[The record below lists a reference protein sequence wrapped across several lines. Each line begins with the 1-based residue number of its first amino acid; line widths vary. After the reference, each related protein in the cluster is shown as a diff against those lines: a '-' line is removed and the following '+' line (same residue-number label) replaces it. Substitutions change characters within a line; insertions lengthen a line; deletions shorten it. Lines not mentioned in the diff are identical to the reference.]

1 MKAIKMGLFDKFKS
15 QPAKP
20 QVTVDKIRKH
30 CESELHTAQ
39 HWRNETLVSQYVA
52 PLEGE
57 ISTYTDLIK
66 RSDGRFSVAEIRKYC
81 EKEGKKGAKF
91 RKEHLPRGRYPEEY
105 YKGEIKAYDNVI
117 AFIKGK

>member
-1 MKAIKMGLFDKFKS
+1 MGLFDKFKS

-20 QVTVDKIRKH
+20 QVTVEKIRKH
-30 CESELHTAQ
+30 CESKLHTAQ
-39 HWRNETLVSQYVA
+39 HSRNDTLVSEYVA

-57 ISTYTDLIK
+57 IEAYEEVIG

-81 EKEGKKGAKF
+81 EKEGKKNAKF
-91 RKEHLPRGRYPEEY
+91 RKEHYPVGRYPEKY
-105 YKGEIKAYDNVI
+105 YNGEIKAYDEVI